1 MKNVFEELAVY
12 LKETYFSPDF
22 TGINNYDMTD
32 VARFLPL
39 MVVGLCIG
47 VFVASCVYYYH
58 SHFLGSVVRALYKA
72 GAFCEA
78 EARTLA
84 EVGSDKRLIKRALG
98 RENLLSR
105 YVKRVDGEGEARYF
119 IPESDKYIADKRF
132 KEVRGGKAMLLII
145 FLICFF
151 GCFALL
157 IALPQF
163 LQLFD
168 NAVTMIK
175 SCYYIQ

>member
-1 MKNVFEELAVY
+1 MKEMFEELVSY
-12 LKETYFSPDF
+12 FKETYFSPDF

-32 VARFLPL
+32 ISRFLPL

-58 SHFLGSVVRALYKA
+58 SHFLGSAVRSLYKA
-72 GAFCEA
+72 GAFSEA
-78 EARTLA
+78 DAKTLN
-84 EVGSDKRLIKRALG
+84 EVNCNNGAIRRALG

-105 YVKRVDGEGEARYF
+105 YVKKADGDGEARYF
-119 IPESDKYIADKRF
+119 IPEADKYVAEKRF
-132 KEVRGGKAMLLII
+132 KEVRGGKITLLII
-145 FLICFF
+145 FLVCFF

-157 IALPQF
+157 LALPQF

-175 SCYYIQ
+175 S